1 LNILSSLAAV
11 EAALEQE
18 FAGKE
23 AAVQAVLELA
33 PDLALPLELTTPLRS
48 VAVALGPLALRQMA
62 LTLCLAPS
70 HLLVAVLV
78 DI

>member
-11 EAALEQE
+11 VAALEQE
-18 FAGKE
+18 LPGKE

-48 VAVALGPLALRQMA
+48 VAVALEPLALRQMA